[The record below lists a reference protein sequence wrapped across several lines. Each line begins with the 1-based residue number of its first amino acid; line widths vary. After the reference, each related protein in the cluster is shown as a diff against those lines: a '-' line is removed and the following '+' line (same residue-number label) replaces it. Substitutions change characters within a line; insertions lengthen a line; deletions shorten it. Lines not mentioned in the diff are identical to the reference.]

1 MYDNVHLWLPKPMP
15 NASAMADRYNGTPIA
30 DKTTGEIKGYQWH
43 ARNLRVS
50 CFSKGIS
57 IKGSLPKYL
66 CGDNVQTIDT
76 TDTAQ
81 AIAEISNLFGVDMAE
96 AYVSYIEVGKTF
108 VMDNPPVD
116 YFAKLG
122 DGGRYLPRMQA
133 GTTLYYGKQIKKAPK
148 CLIFY
153 DKADEIA
160 SRGDDLP
167 QLLDDTNL
175 LRYELRL
182 INQRNYKILRK
193 FGIKYASALTD
204 KATLAALRQDYITSF
219 DNIKKVTCMADGIK
233 PNKDWML
240 ANLIAM
246 HPADAETLLASVRA
260 AATPLQIYRLKQAI
274 NKTMLEFSAKK
285 DVLLQELEDCI
296 KSV

>member
-1 MYDNVHLWLPKPMP
+1 MYDNVHLWLPQPMP
-15 NASAMADRYNGTPIA
+15 NASELADRYNGTPIV
-30 DKTTGEIKGYQWH
+30 DKATAEIKGYQWH

-50 CFSKGIS
+50 CFSNGIS
-57 IKGSLPKYL
+57 VKGSLPKYL

-108 VMDNPPVD
+108 MMDNAPVD

-133 GTTLYYGKQIKKAPK
+133 GTTLYYGKQIKHAPK
-148 CLIFY
+148 CLTFY
-153 DKADEIA
+153 DKADEMA
-160 SRGDDLP
+160 SDGGTLQPLFDGA
-167 QLLDDTNL
+167 NL

-182 INQRNYKILRK
+182 HGRLSKRY
-193 FGIKYASALTD
+193 GIIHASALAD
-204 KATLAALRQDYITSF
+204 KATLAALRQEYIKSF

-233 PNKDWML
+233 PNKDWIL

-246 HPADAETLLASVRA
+246 HPDEATNLLASA
-260 AATPLQIYRLKQAI
+260 KAIATPQEIYRLKQAI
-274 NKTMLEFSAKK
+274 TQTMLKASAKK
-285 DVLLQELEDCI
+285 DELLQELEDAI

>member
-1 MYDNVHLWLPKPMP
+1 MP
-15 NASAMADRYNGTPIA
+15 NASTLADRYNGTPIA
-30 DKTTGEIKGYQWH
+30 DKATGEIKGYQWH

-50 CFSKGIS
+50 CFNNGVSV
-57 IKGSLPKYL
+57 KGSLPKYL
-66 CGDNVQTIDT
+66 CGDNVQTIST
-76 TDTAQ
+76 TDTAE
-81 AIAEISNLFGVDMAE
+81 ALANISDVLGVDMVE
-96 AYVSYIEVGKTF
+96 AYVSYIEFGKTF
-108 VMDNPPVD
+108 MMDNAPVD

-148 CLIFY
+148 GLTFY

-160 SRGDDLP
+160 SDGGTLP
-167 QLLDDTNL
+167 PLFDGTNL

-182 INQRNYKILRK
+182 HGRLSKRY
-193 FGIKYASALTD
+193 GIIRASALTD
-204 KATLAALRQDYITSF
+204 KTTMATLRQEYITSF

-233 PNKDWML
+233 PNKDWIL

-246 HPADAETLLASVRA
+246 HPADYTTLLASARA
-260 AATPLQIYRLKQAI
+260 AATPQELYRLKQAI
-274 NKTMLEFSAKK
+274 NQTMLKASAKK
-285 DVLLQELEDCI
+285 DELLQELEDCI

>member
-1 MYDNVHLWLPKPMP
+1 MYDNVHLWLPQPMP
-15 NASAMADRYNGTPIA
+15 NASAMADRYNGTPIV
-30 DKTTGEIKGYQWH
+30 DKATAEIKGYQWH

-50 CFSKGIS
+50 CFSNGIS
-57 IKGSLPKYL
+57 VKGSLPKYL

-81 AIAEISNLFGVDMAE
+81 AIAEISNLFGVDLAE

-108 VMDNPPVD
+108 MMDNAPVD

-133 GTTLYYGKQIKKAPK
+133 GTTLYYGKQIKHAPK
-148 CLIFY
+148 CLTFY
-153 DKADEIA
+153 DKADEITSDGGTLQPLVDGA
-160 SRGDDLP
+160 
-167 QLLDDTNL
+167 NL

-182 INQRNYKILRK
+182 HGRLSKRY
-193 FGIKYASALTD
+193 GIIHASALAD
-204 KATLAALRQDYITSF
+204 KATLAALRQEYIKSF

-233 PNKDWML
+233 PNKDWIL

-246 HPADAETLLASVRA
+246 HPDEAANLLASA
-260 AATPLQIYRLKQAI
+260 KAIATPQEIYRLRQAI
-274 NKTMLEFSAKK
+274 TQTMLKASAKK
-285 DVLLQELEDCI
+285 DELLQELEDAI